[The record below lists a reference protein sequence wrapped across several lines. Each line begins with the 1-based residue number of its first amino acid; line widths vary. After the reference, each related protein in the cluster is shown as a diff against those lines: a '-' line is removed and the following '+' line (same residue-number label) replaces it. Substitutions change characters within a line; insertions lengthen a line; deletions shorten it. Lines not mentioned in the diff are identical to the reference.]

1 MTNQNIK
8 RTIYGRIAT
17 GEIAEHFHSVAWVAD
32 DGSFSLGSQSLD
44 RNLIV
49 FDPSDI
55 SEMQADCLAELDDSE
70 RLLYVL
76 GLVAGQPTHCDK
88 CAEPAEMVKELR
100 SYDVALDGSHY
111 SYVCFDCA
119 FELGY

>member
-1 MTNQNIK
+1 MGNSKIK

-17 GEIAEHFHSVAWVAD
+17 GEIAEHFHAVAWVAD
-32 DGSFSLGSQSLD
+32 TGEFSLGFQSMP

-49 FDPSDI
+49 FNPSDI

-88 CAEPAEMVKELR
+88 CAEPDEMVKELR
-100 SYDVALDGSHY
+100 SYDVALDGSHF
-111 SYVCFDCA
+111 SHVCFDCA